1 MAAKSMTKK
10 VAGAG
15 RGRPPADG
23 KKKKKSTAEMLMSNS
38 SSTKMTSCRS
48 NSAELDNFVTNF
60 WQTFDNN
67 LGNLAQKVT
76 RKIRNL

>member
-38 SSTKMTSCRS
+38 SSSKKWQV
-48 NSAELDNFVTNF
+48 AE
-60 WQTFDNN
+60 
-67 LGNLAQKVT
+67 A
-76 RKIRNL
+76 IRQN